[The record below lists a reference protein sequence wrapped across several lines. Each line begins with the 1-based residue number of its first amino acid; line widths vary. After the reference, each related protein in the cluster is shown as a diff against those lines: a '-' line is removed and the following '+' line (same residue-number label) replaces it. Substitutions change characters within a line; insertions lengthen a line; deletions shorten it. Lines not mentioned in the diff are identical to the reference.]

1 VLVTA
6 ISIVSAIVLAQ
17 NGNAGSN
24 PLKIK
29 VTAQQFAWTFTYPD
43 GKTYRFASPD
53 AKTGL
58 SLASL
63 ADLAV
68 RARLGGDIGAQAAAL
83 ELDDNQERDLMR
95 DVMGATLDEL
105 TADGVSWV
113 RIQKLNRY
121 LFIHFAMG
129 EDAATR
135 LASSSGEASVPAN
148 RATRRASMRTT
159 TLVKPA
165 TPRASHAGSTT
176 RKKAAPKA
184 KKV

>member
-1 VLVTA
+1 MARLDLAGYLDDDSVEVPGIPSTA
-6 ISIVSAIVLAQ
+6 
-17 NGNAGSN
+17 
-24 PLKIK
+24 
-29 VTAQQFAWTFTYPD
+29 FPD

-58 SLASL
+58 FLAFL
-63 ADLAV
+63 ANLAV
-68 RARLGGDIGAQAAAL
+68 KARLGGDIGAQAAAL
-83 ELDDNQERDLMR
+83 ELDDDQERDLMR

-129 EDAATR
+129 EDAAVGLQR
-135 LASSSGEASVPAN
+135 SGEARVPAN

-184 KKV
+184 KG

>member
-1 VLVTA
+1 MARLDLAGYLDDDSVEIPGIPSTA
-6 ISIVSAIVLAQ
+6 H
-17 NGNAGSN
+17 
-24 PLKIK
+24 
-29 VTAQQFAWTFTYPD
+29 PD
-43 GKTYRFASPD
+43 GKTYKFASPD

-58 SLASL
+58 FLASL
-63 ADLAV
+63 ANLAV
-68 RARLGGDIGAQAAAL
+68 KARLGADIGAQAAAL
-83 ELDDNQERDLMR
+83 ELDDDQERDLIR
-95 DVMGATLDEL
+95 DVMGSTLDEL

-129 EDAATR
+129 EDAAR
-135 LASSSGEASVPAN
+135 GLAVSGEARVPAN

-165 TPRASHAGSTT
+165 TPRASRAGSTT
-176 RKKAAPKA
+176 RKKATPKA

>member
-1 VLVTA
+1 MSRLDLAGYLDDDSVEIPGI
-6 ISIVSAIVLAQ
+6 IS
-17 NGNAGSN
+17 
-24 PLKIK
+24 
-29 VTAQQFAWTFTYPD
+29 TTYPD

-58 SLASL
+58 TLANL

-113 RIQKLNRY
+113 RIQRLNRY
-121 LFIHFAMG
+121 LFIFFAMG
-129 EDAATR
+129 EDAAAG
-135 LASSSGEASVPAN
+135 LKLGGAPVPAN
-148 RATRRASMRTT
+148 RSERRAVKKT
-159 TLVKPA
+159 TLAKSAMPQ
-165 TPRASHAGSTT
+165 ASRAGSTGH
-176 RKKAAPKA
+176 RKAPKA
-184 KKV
+184 SKA

>member
-1 VLVTA
+1 MARLDLTGYLDDDSVEVPGIPSTA
-6 ISIVSAIVLAQ
+6 
-17 NGNAGSN
+17 
-24 PLKIK
+24 
-29 VTAQQFAWTFTYPD
+29 FPD
-43 GKTYRFASPD
+43 GKTYRFDSPD

-58 SLASL
+58 FLASL
-63 ADLAV
+63 ANLAV
-68 RARLGGDIGAQAAAL
+68 KARLGADIGEQAAAL
-83 ELDDNQERDLMR
+83 ELDDDQERDLMR

-129 EDAATR
+129 ENAAEGLR
-135 LASSSGEASVPAN
+135 VSGEAPAPAN
-148 RATRRASMRTT
+148 RAARRASMRTT

-176 RKKAAPKA
+176 RKKPASKA
-184 KKV
+184 KKA

>member
-1 VLVTA
+1 MSRLDLTGYLDDDSVEIDGI
-6 ISIVSAIVLAQ
+6 IS
-17 NGNAGSN
+17 
-24 PLKIK
+24 
-29 VTAQQFAWTFTYPD
+29 TTYPD
-43 GKTYRFASPD
+43 GKTYVFASPN

-58 SLASL
+58 LLANL

-68 RARLGGDIGAQAAAL
+68 RAHLGGDIGAQAAAL

-129 EDAATR
+129 EDAAAG
-135 LASSSGEASVPAN
+135 LKLPGGAPALAN
-148 RATRRASMRTT
+148 RAARRATKKP
-159 TLVKPA
+159 TLAKSA
-165 TPRASHAGSTT
+165 TPQVSRAGSTT
-176 RKKAAPKA
+176 GHRKAPKA
-184 KKV
+184 SKA

>member
-1 VLVTA
+1 MSRLDLAGYLDDDSVEIDGIISTA
-6 ISIVSAIVLAQ
+6 
-17 NGNAGSN
+17 
-24 PLKIK
+24 
-29 VTAQQFAWTFTYPD
+29 FPD

-113 RIQKLNRY
+113 RIQRLNRY
-121 LFIHFAMG
+121 LFIFFAMG
-129 EDAATR
+129 EDAAAG
-135 LASSSGEASVPAN
+135 LKLSGGTPAPAN
-148 RATRRASMRTT
+148 RAERRGAKKLTPAKS
-159 TLVKPA
+159 A
-165 TPRASHAGSTT
+165 TPPASRAGSTT
-176 RKKAAPKA
+176 GHRKAPKA
-184 KKV
+184 SKA